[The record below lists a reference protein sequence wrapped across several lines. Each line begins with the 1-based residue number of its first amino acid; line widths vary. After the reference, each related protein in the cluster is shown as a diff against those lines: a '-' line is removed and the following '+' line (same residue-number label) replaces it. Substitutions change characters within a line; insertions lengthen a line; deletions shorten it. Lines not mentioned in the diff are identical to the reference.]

1 MYSSFFNLKQAP
13 FSIAPDPNY
22 LFMSERHREAL
33 AHLLF
38 GVGRDGG
45 FVLLTG
51 EIGAGKTTVC
61 RCFLEQI
68 PERCKVAYIFNPK
81 LSVVELLRTICDE
94 FHISPVQQPVQQP
107 VQKLPGGME
116 EKRHASHT
124 VKEYVDALN
133 VFLLETHAQG
143 QNNVLIIDEAQN
155 LSPMVLEQLRLLTN
169 LETNQRKLL
178 QIILIGQPE
187 LRTMLA
193 APELE
198 QLAQR
203 VIARYHLGPLSV
215 KETGRYIRH
224 RLGVAGLQSDSPFG
238 QRLLPLIQRLTGGVP
253 RRINL
258 LCDRA
263 LLGAYSRNTRRVDR
277 RMIKQ
282 SAHEVF
288 GAKVNPGGRINS
300 VAVAIWVAAAAF
312 LLLAAAFWHYANGG
326 RWMPGKAATNLVA
339 ANSVSPANL
348 ASPSSPTS
356 PSSPASSA
364 SPSSPASP
372 TSPIIQA
379 SAVTSASE
387 TVPAD
392 TTPVLRGTQANA
404 AFNDLAKLWNKT
416 LNGPDPC
423 QSAIKKNL
431 RCFSGT
437 GGWPEIRQLG
447 QPALLALNDE
457 VRGDYYALLLALDE
471 KQATLRVDGEIQV
484 ISLADLKPRF
494 RGEFTTLMS
503 ISRRFRDQIMIGDKG
518 LDVDWLAV
526 QLAQILRLPKPQANR
541 VYDRELERQVRQF
554 QALRKIRVDG
564 LVGAQTYILINQSVG
579 NNDPRL
585 LDKWVVAATP
595 AGK

>member
-1 MYSSFFNLKQAP
+1 MYTPFFNLKQAP

-94 FHISPVQQPVQQP
+94 FHISPVQ
-107 VQKLPGGME
+107 KLPGEMG
-116 EKRHASHT
+116 EKPMGEKPMGEKSYT
-124 VKEYVDALN
+124 SPTIKEYVDALN
-133 VFLLETHAQG
+133 IFLLETHAQG

-263 LLGAYSRNTRRVDR
+263 MLGAYSRNTRRVDR

-282 SAHEVF
+282 SAQEVF
-288 GAKVNPGGRINS
+288 GTKTHPGGGVNS
-300 VAVAIWVAAAAF
+300 VAVAIWVAAATF
-312 LLLAAAFWHYANGG
+312 LLLAAAFWHYSNGG
-326 RWMPGKAATNLVA
+326 RWMPRKADANRVA
-339 ANSVSPANL
+339 ANPANPANPASPASAVIQASPAN
-348 ASPSSPTS
+348 
-356 PSSPASSA
+356 PASA
-364 SPSSPASP
+364 V
-372 TSPIIQA
+372 IQA
-379 SAVTSASE
+379 STATSAPE
-387 TVPAD
+387 ATPAD
-392 TTPVLRGTQANA
+392 ATPVLRGTQANA
-404 AFNDLAKLWNKT
+404 AFNDLAKLWNQT

-447 QPALLALNDE
+447 QPALLALHDE
-457 VRGDYYALLLALDE
+457 ARGDYYALLLALDE
-471 KQATLRVDGEIQV
+471 KQATLRFDGEFGPTTQV

-494 RGEFTTLMS
+494 RGEFTTLIS
-503 ISRRFRDQIMIGDKG
+503 ISRRFRDQVMLGDKG

-526 QLAQILRLPKPQANR
+526 QLAQILRLPKPQPNR

-554 QALRKIRVDG
+554 QTLRKIRVDG

-579 NNDPRL
+579 SNDPRL
-585 LDKWVVAATP
+585 LDKWVATAAP